1 MIVISRLLF
10 AATLIALTGCAAT
23 PPRYVV
29 PRTDPGDRIAIGF
42 RTVEVRRVTLPSYAA
57 LSEILVESEDGSVVE
72 AGSGVWADEPDRAIT
87 LELTRALGQITR
99 AKIASE
105 PWPFD
110 AYPQARVEVRIEDM
124 LARRD
129 GQFVLSGQYFVA
141 ALDGSARDRAKLFD
155 ITAPI
160 ATDGGTSAIARARG
174 ETVQALAREIAR
186 SGLR

>member
-1 MIVISRLLF
+1 MEFPGLP
-10 AATLIALTGCAAT
+10 AAQL
-23 PPRYVV
+23 
-29 PRTDPGDRIAIGF
+29 
-42 RTVEVRRVTLPSYAA
+42 VRRVTLPSYAS
-57 LSEILVESEDGSVVE
+57 LSEIFVEGEDGAVVE
-72 AGSGVWADEPDRAIT
+72 AKSAIWADEPDRAIT
-87 LELTRALGQITR
+87 LELTRALGQITG

-110 AYPQARVEVRIEDM
+110 AFPQARVEVRIEDM

-141 ALDGSARDRAKLFD
+141 ALDGSSRDRAKLFN

-160 ATDGGTSAIARARG
+160 ASDGGAPAIAQARG
-174 ETVQALAREIAR
+174 ETVLSLAREIAK

>member
-1 MIVISRLLF
+1 MKLRLFL
-10 AATLIALTGCAAT
+10 AITLVALAGCAST

-29 PRTDPGDRIAIGF
+29 PKAEPGERIGIGF
-42 RTVEVRRVTLPSYAA
+42 RTVEVRRVTLPSYAS
-57 LSEILVESEDGSVVE
+57 LSEIFVEGEDGSVVE
-72 AGSGVWADEPDRAIT
+72 AKSAIWADEPDRAIT
-87 LELTRALGQITR
+87 LELTRALGQITG
-99 AKIASE
+99 AKVASE

-110 AYPQARVEVRIEDM
+110 ALPQVRVEVRIEDM

-141 ALDGSARDRAKLFD
+141 ALDGSSRDRAKLFD
-155 ITAPI
+155 IAAPI
-160 ATDGGTSAIARARG
+160 AEEGGAAAIARARG

>member
-1 MIVISRLLF
+1 MRSQLILI
-10 AATLIALTGCAAT
+10 ATLVMVVGCAAT

-29 PRTDPGDRIAIGF
+29 PRAASAERIGIGF
-42 RTVEVRRVTLPSYAA
+42 RTVEVRRVTLPSYAS
-57 LSEILVESEDGSVVE
+57 LSEIFVEGSDGSVVE
-72 AGSGVWADEPDRAIT
+72 AKSAIWADEPDRAIT
-87 LELTRALGQITR
+87 LELTRALGQITG
-99 AKIASE
+99 AKVASE

-110 AYPQARVEVRIEDM
+110 AFPQARVEVRFEDM

-129 GQFVLSGQYFVA
+129 GQFILSGQYFVA
-141 ALDGSARDRAKLFD
+141 ALDGSSRDRAKLFD

-160 ATDGGTSAIARARG
+160 ASDGGASAIAKARG

>member
-1 MIVISRLLF
+1 MTVILRLLF
-10 AATLIALTGCAAT
+10 AATVFALVGCAAS

-29 PRTDPGDRIAIGF
+29 PRTDPGERIGIGF

-57 LSEILVESEDGSVVE
+57 LSEILVEGEDGSVVQ
-72 AGSGVWADEPDRAIT
+72 SGAAIWADEPDRAIT
-87 LELTRALGQITR
+87 LELTRALGQITGAR
-99 AKIASE
+99 VASE

-110 AYPQARVEVRIEDM
+110 AYPQARVEVRVEEL

-141 ALDGSARDRAKLFD
+141 AQDGSSRDRSKLFL

-160 ATDGGTSAIARARG
+160 AAEGGAPAIARARG
-174 ETVQALAREIAR
+174 ETVQELAREIAR